1 MPDTAQKTASPLSP
15 PTISFAA
22 LAVMLAALA
31 MLGPFSV
38 DTYLPAFP
46 NIERSLQ
53 ASTLEVQQTL
63 TAYMFAFAV
72 MVLWH
77 GPLSDAFGRR
87 NIILISLGI
96 FAIASIGCAVA
107 SDVKFLWFCRI
118 LQGLSSGAGTVIGR
132 AIVRDTYD
140 GARATRLM
148 SLTTM
153 IFSIAPAIAPMIGG
167 WIISVSDWRTIFY
180 FLVVY
185 CVFLWVFCYRYLPE
199 TLPPEQRIAL
209 HPSQI
214 VGSLAE
220 VFRNKLFYLKA
231 GTIALNFSGF
241 FLFVASA
248 PVFVVKHLQ
257 LGQDQFGWLFVPAVS
272 GMFLGSLVANRLAGK
287 LPISQQVQIGFVLM
301 IGAALFNCGFHY
313 WNPPALPWSVL
324 PLLLYTTGSSIV
336 APGVTLLVLDL
347 FPHIRGTAAS
357 CQSFMLTMLAAIMAG
372 VVSPLIS
379 HSVFLLALGQLSLV
393 SLSLILWS
401 MARHRRS

>member
-1 MPDTAQKTASPLSP
+1 MPEIAKKTAPPLSP
-15 PTISFAA
+15 PSISFAA

-46 NIERSLQ
+46 NIERALH

-87 NIILISLGI
+87 KIILIALGV
-96 FAIASIGCAVA
+96 FALASVGCALA
-107 SDVKFLWFCRI
+107 SDVKYLWFFRI

-185 CVFLWVFCYRYLPE
+185 CVFLWAFCYRYLPE
-199 TLPPEQRIAL
+199 TLPPEQRISL
-209 HPSQI
+209 HPRQI
-214 VGSLAE
+214 LGSLAE
-220 VFRNKLFYLKA
+220 VFRTRLFYLKA

-241 FLFVASA
+241 FLYVASA
-248 PVFVVKHLQ
+248 PVFVVEHLQ
-257 LGQDQFGWLFVPAVS
+257 LGADQFGWLFVPSVS
-272 GMFLGSLVANRLAGK
+272 GMFLGSLVANRLAGR
-287 LPISQQVQIGFVLM
+287 LPIPRQVQIGFVLM
-301 IGAALFNCGFHY
+301 IAAALFNCVFHY
-313 WNPPALPWSVL
+313 WFAAALPWSVL
-324 PLLLYTTGSSIV
+324 PLLVYTTGSSIV
-336 APGVTLLVLDL
+336 APGATLLVLDL

-372 VVSPLIS
+372 VVSPWIS
-379 HSVFLLALGQLSLV
+379 HSVFLLALGQMILVCLSL
-393 SLSLILWS
+393 LLWII
-401 MARHRRS
+401 ARNQRP